1 MSDICTRLR
10 AEIAWEADVGEL
22 LAEAADHI
30 DSLRQEVRTQ
40 RLEIAGLREERR
52 ALLDSDRPMVDD
64 PRAMDS
70 PPPEPAIPPEW
81 LQKPYYVDPPSGWRY
96 GFPKLYDPLADGNMT
111 EWMIANGY
119 PEKLARQGLPC
130 TFTAAERAD
139 PASAPHA
146 PRK

>member
-10 AEIAWEADVGEL
+10 AEIVWEADVGEL

-30 DSLRQEVRTQ
+30 ESLRFEIRTQ

-52 ALLDSDRPMVDD
+52 ALLEADRPMADD
-64 PRAMDS
+64 
-70 PPPEPAIPPEW
+70 PPPEPAVPPEW

-96 GFPKLYDPLADGNMT
+96 GFPKLYDPLKDGPMR

-119 PEKLARQGLPC
+119 PKSLARQGLPC
-130 TFTAAERAD
+130 TFTSAERTD
-139 PASAPHA
+139 PT
-146 PRK
+146 